1 MANAGPGDEYLARV
15 PESLYNMQDELLS
28 TKFYVAPEQELDFK
42 VDRSY
47 LQSEIWLAPEGTQE
61 FTEGN
66 TMTKAA
72 DGKIKAPSEAGNYKL
87 YLVNGQE
94 VSQASKGEIH
104 YFRSKPN

>member
-1 MANAGPGDEYLARV
+1 
-15 PESLYNMQDELLS
+15 MQDELLS

-42 VDRSY
+42 VDQSY

-94 VSQASKGEIH
+94 VSQAPRA
-104 YFRSKPN
+104 RSLFPE